1 MIKTAVETITPE
13 MARQYLR
20 ANTDNYR
27 RISKSTITKY
37 AKDITE
43 GNWQLNGEGIAFDE
57 NGKLKNGQ
65 HRLAAIIQADKPVD
79 MLVIRGVKENV
90 NIFDSGSNRTLVQI
104 ANASG
109 YGEVNST
116 ETAVANAIVGVF
128 NVPTKAQTLNWIEGH
143 FKELHRAYRASGATL
158 NGVISK
164 KMTCVLGAYLML
176 EAGGMRNYE
185 VELFFRVFNT
195 KDTTGTDGYEPSS
208 ALVARKMFD
217 ERFPSG
223 TQNRSKYKEQTE
235 IIVKALKDFKDGK
248 ERHMNYQ
255 IKEPL
260 ECLKLL
266 SEIRKADGLE

>member
-1 MIKTAVETITPE
+1 MIDTKVETITPE
-13 MARQYLR
+13 LARKYLR

-27 RISKSTITKY
+27 KLSKVTVNRY
-37 AKDITE
+37 AKDIRE
-43 GNWQLNGEGIAFDE
+43 GNWQLNGEGIAFDD
-57 NGKLKNGQ
+57 NGKLLNGQ
-65 HRLAAIIQADKPVD
+65 HRLAAIILAEKPVD
-79 MLVIRGVKENV
+79 MLVIRGVNENV
-90 NIFDSGSNRTLVQI
+90 NIFDSGVNRTILQI

-116 ETAVANAIVGVF
+116 ETSVANAIVGVF
-128 NVPTKAQTLNWIEGH
+128 NVPTKAQTLKWIETH
-143 FKELHRAYRASGATL
+143 FKELHRAYRASGATIS
-158 NGVISK
+158 GAISK
-164 KMTCVLGAYLML
+164 RMTCVLGAYLML

-195 KDTTGTDGYEPSS
+195 HDTTGTDGYEPSS

-217 ERFPSG
+217 ERYPRGS
-223 TQNRSKYKEQTE
+223 QNRSKYKEQTE

-248 ERHMNYQ
+248 ERHQNYQ

-260 ECLKLL
+260 ECLRLL